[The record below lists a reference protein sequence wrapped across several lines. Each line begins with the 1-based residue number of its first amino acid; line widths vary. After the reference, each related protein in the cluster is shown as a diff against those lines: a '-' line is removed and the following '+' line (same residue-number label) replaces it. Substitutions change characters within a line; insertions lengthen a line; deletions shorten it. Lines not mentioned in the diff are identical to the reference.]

1 MSMNTADASPVA
13 IAPSGLVR
21 RVPDDRPWYWL
32 ILGWRDITRAPM
44 VSLAYGAGLVGF
56 SYLLMFGLSRFDML
70 YLFLPMAGGFFLIA
84 PLAAVG
90 LYETSRRLSSGLP
103 VDLLTAL
110 TDWRRPM
117 QVALF
122 GLVLLLLHFAWVR
135 VALLW
140 FALYFNGVTPPLDAL
155 PFHLLEPANLPF
167 LVVGG
172 LLGGVFALLA
182 FAISAVSLPMLL
194 DRDVDPITAIV
205 TSVLAVR
212 RNPKAML
219 LWAGLIV
226 MFTAVGIAT
235 FFVGL
240 GLLFPLVAHATWHA
254 YKDLVV

>member
-1 MSMNTADASPVA
+1 MSVNSADMAPLTASPG
-13 IAPSGLVR
+13 GLVR
-21 RVPDDRPWYWL
+21 QVPDDRPWHWL
-32 ILGWRDITRAPM
+32 ILGWRDLTRAPQ

-56 SYLLMFGLSRFDML
+56 SFLLVFGLSRYDML

-90 LYETSRRLSSGLP
+90 LYETSRRLAGGLP
-103 VDLLTAL
+103 VDLYSVLTE
-110 TDWRRPM
+110 WRRPM

-122 GLVLLLLHFAWVR
+122 GLILLLLHFAWVR

-140 FALYFNGVTPPLDAL
+140 FALYFNGQTPALDAL
-155 PFHLLEPANLPF
+155 PFHLLEPGNLPF
-167 LVVGG
+167 LVVGC
-172 LLGGVFALLA
+172 LLGGFFALLA
-182 FAISAVSLPMLL
+182 FAVSAVSLPMLV
-194 DRDVDPITAIV
+194 DRDVDPITAIF
-205 TSVLAVR
+205 TSITAVR

-254 YKDLVV
+254 YKDLVG

>member
-1 MSMNTADASPVA
+1 MSLNNTDASPMAVM
-13 IAPSGLVR
+13 PTGLVR

-32 ILGWRDITRAPM
+32 ILGWRDITRAPQ

-56 SYLLMFGLSRFDML
+56 SFLLVFGLSRYDML

-90 LYETSRRLSSGLP
+90 LYETSRRLSAGLP
-103 VDLLTAL
+103 VDLYSILTE
-110 TDWRRPM
+110 WRRPM

-140 FALYFNGVTPPLDAL
+140 FALYFNGTTPPLDAL

-172 LLGGVFALLA
+172 LLGGIFALLA
-182 FAISAVSLPMLL
+182 FAISAVSLPMLV
-194 DRDVDPITAIV
+194 DRDVDPVTAIV
-205 TSVLAVR
+205 TSVNAVR

-226 MFTAVGIAT
+226 LFTAVGIAT

>member
-1 MSMNTADASPVA
+1 MSMNTADANPVA
-13 IAPSGLVR
+13 IAPNGLVR

-56 SYLLMFGLSRFDML
+56 SFLLMFGLSRFDML

-103 VDLLTAL
+103 VDLATAL
-110 TDWRRPM
+110 TEWRRPM
-117 QVALF
+117 QVAMF

-140 FALYFNGVTPPLDAL
+140 FALYFNGITPPLDAL

-167 LVVGG
+167 LVVGC

-182 FAISAVSLPMLL
+182 FAVSAVSLPMLL

-205 TSVLAVR
+205 TSMLAVR